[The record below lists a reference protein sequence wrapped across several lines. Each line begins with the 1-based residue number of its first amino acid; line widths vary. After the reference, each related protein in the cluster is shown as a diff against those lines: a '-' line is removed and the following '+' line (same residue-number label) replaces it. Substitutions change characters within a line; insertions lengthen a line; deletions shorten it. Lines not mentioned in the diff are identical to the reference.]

1 MSDVPGARD
10 HLGQTLHSGLAAPV
24 HREARNLA
32 PVGQRLRHSHRVVQL
47 DGARADVHGEG
58 RLQGSG
64 LKQVEFGVDG
74 KEKHIGSFKLFTQYI
89 IDSVEK
95 RVYQQ
100 QVVQFSPSLDIS
112 VLAAWTE

>member
-10 HLGQTLHSGLAAPV
+10 HLGQSLHSGLAAPV

-58 RLQGSG
+58 RPQGSG
-64 LKQVEFGVDG
+64 LKLVGFGLKGIMSDT
-74 KEKHIGSFKLFTQYI
+74 GS
-89 IDSVEK
+89 
-95 RVYQQ
+95 RHHM
-100 QVVQFSPSLDIS
+100 SLS
-112 VLAAWTE
+112 TG